1 MNGVDESMEEIKIGN
16 YVEGIEQWGPE
27 GHESQHK
34 MRIIVKDIH
43 TYNGN
48 RVYSGQ
54 ADDSYGGAR
63 GGYVSTEFGEVRVI
77 TDEEPFTTKWWKK
90 QCQNEKLTSTAWRRE
105 WKPGDLVRHFK
116 GNKYIIVGIGV
127 DTETELEVVI
137 YKTTDGTDKIWVR
150 PRAMFEDEVDKDK
163 YPDAK
168 QQWRFEHIKY

>member
-1 MNGVDESMEEIKIGN
+1 MNGVNISMEEIKIGD

-27 GHESQHK
+27 GYESKHK
-34 MRIIVKDIH
+34 MRIIVDNIH
-43 TYNGN
+43 KSENYT
-48 RVYSGQ
+48 VCSGQ

-63 GGYVSTEFGEVRVI
+63 GGCVSTEFGEVRVI

-90 QCQNEKLTSTAWRRE
+90 KDKLTSTAWRRE
-105 WKPGDLVRHFK
+105 WKEGDLVRHFK
-116 GNKYIIVGIGV
+116 GNKYAIVGVGI

-150 PRAMFEDEVDKDK
+150 PRAIFESEVDKDE
-163 YPDAK
+163 YPDVK